1 VDGLVNF
8 VGEFV
13 VRAGEGLK
21 RVQMGYVRQYA
32 FAILLSALCVLGY
45 FLLR

>member
-1 VDGLVNF
+1 
-8 VGEFV
+8 
-13 VRAGEGLK
+13 LK